1 MNLYTLE
8 AVERFISQ
16 KLAPAGYDV
25 RQLPGSLLDSYICV
39 APAPRSSRNG
49 RKRRSPNR
57 TPKTPNQPTPNP
69 NPETMKAALLLALY
83 TLAAAALRTVAA
95 GLA

>member
-1 MNLYTLE
+1 LPSPTSASTSNPFETTPP
-8 AVERFISQ
+8 R
-16 KLAPAGYDV
+16 LA
-25 RQLPGSLLDSYICV
+25 
-39 APAPRSSRNG
+39 APLALSNI
-49 RKRRSPNR
+49 NQ
-57 TPKTPNQPTPNP
+57 TNTTNNQPTPNP